1 MTTKLE
7 TVVPALTEHELD
19 EMRTLIEK
27 RAGLLFDQSRE
38 RFLTARVREHMI
50 ARKLAHGQDLLRMLK
65 TSNLEYEALL
75 EKLLTQETSFFR
87 YPHVFEAL
95 EKKVLPE
102 IHVKK
107 FWENPRTLRLWCAGC
122 ATGEEAYSIAIT
134 LAEALD
140 FTESW
145 NLQILA
151 TDVSR
156 RALEHA
162 ERGVYSRRAL
172 GELTPKQ
179 VEAHFAKVGDQF
191 LIKPRIRN
199 MVSFVPMNLVDG
211 VYLRRFDA
219 IFCMNVLIYFSDEQR
234 VAVLQ
239 RFHDSLEPGGYMF
252 LGHAESLAGAGV
264 KFETIVHRDARLYLK
279 PVNGS
284 SRFAS
289 SVGVGEGLA

>member
-1 MTTKLE
+1 LITRQQNVIPMLS
-7 TVVPALTEHELD
+7 EHEL
-19 EMRTLIEK
+19 EEIRALIER
-27 RAGLLFDQSRE
+27 RAGLLFDQSRD
-38 RFLTARVREHMI
+38 RFFHSRIREHMTC
-50 ARKLAHGQDLLRMLK
+50 RKLVHGQDLLRILK

-75 EKLLTQETSFFR
+75 ETLLTQETSFFR

-95 EKKVLPE
+95 EKRVLPE

-140 FTESW
+140 FTEGW

-151 TDVSR
+151 TDISR

-179 VEAHFAKVGDQF
+179 VESHFAKVGDQF

-199 MVSFVPMNLVDG
+199 MVTFVPMNLVDG
-211 VYLRRFDA
+211 VYLRRYDA

-234 VAVLQ
+234 VGVIQ
-239 RFHDSLEPGGYMF
+239 RLHDSLEPGGYMF
-252 LGHAESLAGAGV
+252 LGHAESIAGVNV
-264 KFETIVHRDARLYLK
+264 KFESVVHRDARLYLK
-279 PVNGS
+279 PMNGTV
-284 SRFAS
+284 RFAS
-289 SVGVGEGLA
+289 SIGVGEESV